1 MTMSAPI
8 VSVTEGLQQ
17 LSQRDLYLMYERW
30 IGGMPPARDAEL
42 VSNLVLQMS
51 NPFAVAEG
59 FDICS
64 TKFETSS
71 ASRAGGIPPIQRSYI
86 KYKSRWLNCCKP
98 SVTLTIGADI
108 VIV

>member
-1 MTMSAPI
+1 MSAPI

-51 NPFAVAEG
+51 NPFAVAEARSRIYG
-59 FDICS
+59 DMLPIF
-64 TKFETSS
+64 KVLRS
-71 ASRAGGIPPIQRSYI
+71 AEGMVDHQFIADSVSEWKMPPAAVVDCLRA
-86 KYKSRWLNCCKP
+86 
-98 SVTLTIGADI
+98 
-108 VIV
+108 